1 MDSIEKVIDTLS
13 ARYENFILI
22 NDFNGELSDNTIN
35 PLTVKVPSYRN
46 HQVDLL
52 CKDVLNRTAY
62 LK

>member
-22 NDFNGELSDNTIN
+22 DDFNGELSDNTIN
-35 PLTVKVPSYRN
+35 PLTVNVPSYRN

-52 CKDVLNRTAY
+52 
-62 LK
+62 

>member
-22 NDFNGELSDNTIN
+22 DDFNGELSDNTIN
-35 PLTVKVPSYRN
+35 PLTVNVPSYRN

-52 CKDVLNRTAY
+52 CKDVLNRTVY